1 MTVIAVDR
9 DLAALTLTIVS
20 EFGAPVERV
29 WQVWA
34 DPRQLE
40 RWWGPP
46 NYPATVV
53 DRDNLNDVSRPSCA
67 ATQVSVAPRMSKA
80 RSSTTRDRD
89 NLPIFRYIE
98 RHARCDQLV
107 TR

>member
-1 MTVIAVDR
+1 MTVIAVHR
-9 DLAALTLTIVS
+9 DSVALTLTIVS
-20 EFGAPVERV
+20 EFDAPVERV

-53 DRDNLNDVSRPSCA
+53 DHDLTIGGR
-67 ATQVSVAPRMSKA
+67 
-80 RSSTTRDRD
+80 
-89 NLPIFRYIE
+89 
-98 RHARCDQLV
+98 V
-107 TR
+107 TY

>member
-34 DPRQLE
+34 DPR
-40 RWWGPP
+40 
-46 NYPATVV
+46 
-53 DRDNLNDVSRPSCA
+53 
-67 ATQVSVAPRMSKA
+67 
-80 RSSTTRDRD
+80 
-89 NLPIFRYIE
+89 
-98 RHARCDQLV
+98 
-107 TR
+107 